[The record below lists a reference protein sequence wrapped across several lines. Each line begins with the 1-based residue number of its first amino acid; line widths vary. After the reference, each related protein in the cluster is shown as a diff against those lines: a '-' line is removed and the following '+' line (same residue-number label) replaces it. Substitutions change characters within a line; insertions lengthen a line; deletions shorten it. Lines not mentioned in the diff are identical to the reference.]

1 MKVSVCGVCPTDIK
15 KVQNGTVPPPRIFA
29 PRNCRHLLA
38 HRFARAAIQN
48 RRPRGAAPSCACLDC
63 HFCRHRAFSQ
73 CATYK
78 RTGITAGIEP
88 AGGGYAEYL
97 WVMPFVPPGVVNI
110 PARNSF
116 EEGAMLE
123 PVNTALEAVRRLS
136 LQPGDAVLVADQG
149 PIGLMFARL
158 LQLAGACVLATDLLE
173 ARLKPDHRFGSRW
186 VCRGDDGRLGETIS
200 RLTWRRGLDAAV
212 IAVPLD

>member
-1 MKVSVCGVCPTDIK
+1 
-15 KVQNGTVPPPRIFA
+15 
-29 PRNCRHLLA
+29 
-38 HRFARAAIQN
+38 
-48 RRPRGAAPSCACLDC
+48 
-63 HFCRHRAFSQ
+63 
-73 CATYK
+73 
-78 RTGITAGIEP
+78 
-88 AGGGYAEYL
+88 
-97 WVMPFVPPGVVNI
+97 MPFVPPGVVNI

-123 PVNTALEAVRRLS
+123 PANTVLEAVRRLS

-212 IAVPLD
+212 IAVPLDQVVLQALTWLRGGGKLMLFALTRQAWRLIWIWPPSACMIKTCSAAIPPISSCKRKWPGRFFGGTLMCAN